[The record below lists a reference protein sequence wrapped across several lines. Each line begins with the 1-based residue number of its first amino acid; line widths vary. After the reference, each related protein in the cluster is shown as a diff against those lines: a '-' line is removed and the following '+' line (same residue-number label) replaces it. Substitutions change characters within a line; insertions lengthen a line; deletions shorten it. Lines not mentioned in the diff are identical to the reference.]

1 MIFKDIVI
9 DKSGIAKKC
18 LCCSYSQIEV
28 FLQCAYRW
36 YRDYLKGERSHVK
49 QEALDLGSSVH
60 LTMQEY
66 CEAMKHEKKWELAE
80 AIDLLDIN
88 MELQEIEFS
97 SEESKTEA
105 VDQHRTM
112 IEGLVTGTSKLS
124 VLLKNCEIVACE
136 KDFQYKMDLPFY
148 VKCGEEIYSSVYIIG
163 SIDLIL
169 KDRDGDLIV
178 IDYKSGKKV
187 FDKAKL
193 KNNLQLPIYSL
204 VVQSIYGRLPT
215 RTAYYFTRLD
225 EIQEVSPLASSADVA
240 IVQKYKNGKIKS
252 IQRTAMDVKNT
263 LLDIFTSMYKPQKYK
278 AKPSPL
284 CSWCTHGAY
293 DKNDCPFKQLYYRKD
308 IELPEGV
315 Y

>member
-1 MIFKDIVI
+1 MIDE
-9 DKSGIAKKC
+9 SGLPKKC

-36 YRDYLKGERSHVK
+36 FRDYLKGERSHAK

-66 CEAMKHEKKWELAE
+66 CEAMKHGKKWELAE

-97 SEESKTEA
+97 SEESKEEA
-105 VDQHRTM
+105 VEQHRNM
-112 IEGLVTGTSKLS
+112 IEGLVSGTSKLAK
-124 VLLKNCEIVACE
+124 LLEGCEIVACE
-136 KDFQYKMDLPFY
+136 KDFQYKLDLPFL
-148 VKCGEEIYSSVYIIG
+148 VRSEEEIYSSVYIIG
-163 SIDLIL
+163 SIDLII
-169 KDRDGDLIV
+169 KDSAGNLIV
-178 IDYKSGKKV
+178 VDYKSGKKV
-187 FDKAKL
+187 FDNSKL

-204 VVQSIYGRLPT
+204 VVKSIYGRLPI
-215 RTAYYFTRLD
+215 RTLYYFTRLD
-225 EIQEVSPLASSADVA
+225 EIQDVQPLALNSDEA
-240 IVQKYKNGKIKS
+240 IVEKYKNGKIKS
-252 IQRTAMDVKNT
+252 IQRTIEDVRNT
-263 LLDIFTSMYKPQKYK
+263 LLDIFTSMYRPQKYR

-293 DKNDCPFKQLYYRKD
+293 DKNDCQFKQLYYRKD
-308 IELPEGV
+308 IELPDGV

>member
-1 MIFKDIVI
+1 M
-9 DKSGIAKKC
+9 
-18 LCCSYSQIEV
+18 
-28 FLQCAYRW
+28 
-36 YRDYLKGERSHVK
+36 GERSHSK

-66 CEAMKHEKKWELAE
+66 CEAMKQGKKWELAE

-88 MELQEIEFS
+88 MELQNIEFS
-97 SEESKTEA
+97 SEESKEEA
-105 VDQHRTM
+105 VEQHRNM
-112 IEGLVTGTSKLS
+112 IEGLVSGASKMAAI
-124 VLLKNCEIVACE
+124 LKDCEIVACE

-163 SIDLIL
+163 SVDLIV
-169 KDRDGDLIV
+169 KDRNGDLIV
-178 IDYKSGKKV
+178 VDYKSGKKA

-204 VVQSIYGRLPT
+204 VVNSIYGRLPV
-215 RTAYYFTRLD
+215 RTLYYFTRLD
-225 EIQEVSPLASSADVA
+225 EIQEVSPLAESADTA
-240 IVQKYKNGKIKS
+240 IVGKYKNGKIKNV
-252 IQRTAMDVKNT
+252 QRTVDDIKNI
-263 LLDIFTSMYKPQKYK
+263 LLDIFTNMYKPQKYK

-284 CSWCTHGAY
+284 CSWCAHGAY

-308 IELPEGV
+308 IELPDGV